1 MCVACILYSIS
12 VAILWILGGIPGN
25 MWVGDG
31 KKEKVK
37 EEVKEEAKEEVKEE
51 AKEEVKE
58 EVDSDEFEGS
68 WRSACC
74 LYLSAV

>member
-51 AKEEVKE
+51 
-58 EVDSDEFEGS
+58 VDSDEFEGS